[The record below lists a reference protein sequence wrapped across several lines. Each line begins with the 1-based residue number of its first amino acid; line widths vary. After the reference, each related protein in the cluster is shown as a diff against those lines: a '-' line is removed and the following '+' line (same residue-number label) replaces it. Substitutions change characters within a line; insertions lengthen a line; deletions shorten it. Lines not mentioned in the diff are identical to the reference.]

1 MRRFTATTSALA
13 LAAGGL
19 IVAATGTAHASTCS
33 HAYLPLPDS
42 SCTPGAYNSDVTQSN
57 IHSTICVSGWT
68 ATVRPPTSYTN
79 PLKAQ
84 GIIDYGYSDTNMA
97 DYEEDH
103 LVPLELGGSPRSTS
117 NLWPEPYSG
126 AKTATTKDGVE
137 TKLKNAVCA
146 GTITLSSARSAIK
159 TNWTTA
165 LQLTGI
171 G

>member
-1 MRRFTATTSALA
+1 MRRFTATACALA
-13 LAAGGL
+13 LGAAGL
-19 IVAATGTAHASTCS
+19 IAATAGTAQASTCS
-33 HAYLPLPDS
+33 HSLLPLPDS
-42 SCTPGAYNSDVTQSN
+42 SCTPGAYNSDVTQSD

-84 GIIDYGYSDTNMA
+84 GNIDYGYSDTNMA

-103 LVPLELGGSPRSTS
+103 LVPLELGGAPRDPG

-126 AKTATTKDGVE
+126 SQTAHSKDGVE

-146 GTITLSSARSAIK
+146 GTITLSSARSAIRS
-159 TNWTTA
+159 NWTTA
-165 LQLTGI
+165 LEVTGI